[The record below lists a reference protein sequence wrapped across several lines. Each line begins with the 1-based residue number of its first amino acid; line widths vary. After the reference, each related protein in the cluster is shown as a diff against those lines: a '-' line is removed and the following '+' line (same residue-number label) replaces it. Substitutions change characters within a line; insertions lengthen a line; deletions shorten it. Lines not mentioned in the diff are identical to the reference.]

1 MRGRSLD
8 TYRDKRDSS
17 RTPEPFGVA
26 RVAAP
31 SQAGANYAFVLQ
43 QHAARR
49 LHWDFRLEIDGV
61 LVSWAVPRGP
71 SVDPREKRLAVQT
84 EDHPIE
90 YGGFEG
96 IIPAGNYGAGAV
108 ILWDRGVYHTLD
120 GVAPAEGLA
129 RGKLDIE
136 LQGEKLAGR
145 WALVRTKRG
154 EGKEWLLFKKADGLP
169 ASPEPVVALPGS
181 VLSGLTVEELRDG
194 VTRDETLAAM
204 AAEAGAARRAVRVS
218 SLNPM
223 LAETAERAFSRPGW
237 IFELKYD
244 GWRVLVSR
252 DDGEVRIHSRRGRD
266 LCDAFP
272 EVAAAAAHLPC
283 RSFVLDGEIVATG
296 EKETGSFEELQGRV
310 GQTNP
315 VTVARLAV
323 EVPVVVHCFDL
334 LAVAG
339 YDLRALPLIE
349 RKELLRRLLPVRGTF
364 RFADHVEGEGEAL
377 FAAATEH
384 HLEGIVAKRADSPYH
399 PGRRSRDW
407 LKIKAPRTADLAV
420 VGYVPGKG
428 SRRSLGSLMLAWRDG
443 TGLRYAGNA
452 GSGLDERKIRDL
464 LDHFQTRRREAPAF
478 DFDGVERPRDAVFVE
493 PDLVAEV
500 RYTEVTSAGVLRQP
514 VFERLRDEKEVGDCD
529 ERPREKNPESG
540 IRNPESATTLAEGRN
555 SQSAVP
561 NPQSAIR
568 NRSIRNSSTSPQ
580 PPAPS
585 PRLRLTNLDKV
596 FWPVEGYTK
605 RDLLAYYEAIWPH
618 LAPYLK
624 DRPLVLTRY
633 PDGIEGKSFFQ
644 KNAPEFTPEWVE
656 TCRIEDTEY
665 FVCNELETLLYV
677 INTGC
682 IPLHLWSARSASIDR
697 PDWTIL
703 DLDPKGAPF
712 SDVVKVARHIH
723 SILEPLGAPHF
734 LKTSGQDGLHVLL
747 PLAATLT
754 HDQAK
759 ALAEVL
765 ARVVAS
771 DLPAIATVARPL
783 GDRGGKV
790 YVDFLQ
796 NGFGKTIAGPYSVRP
811 RPGAPVSTPLV
822 WSEVNGKLDPAKF
835 TIRTVPRRAG
845 KRSDP
850 FAGALGPS
858 IDVPAV
864 LAALEERLDS

>member
-8 TYRDKRDSS
+8 PYRAKRDSS

-26 RVAAP
+26 RAAAR
-31 SQAGANYAFVLQ
+31 SRAGASYAFVIQ

-49 LHWDFRLEIDGV
+49 MHWDFRLEIDGV

-71 SVDPREKRLAVQT
+71 SVDPKEKRLAVQT
-84 EDHPIE
+84 EDHPLE

-108 ILWDRGVYHTLD
+108 ILWDRGLYRTLD
-120 GVAPAEGLA
+120 GAAPGEGVA

-136 LQGEKLAGR
+136 LQGEKLGGR

-154 EGKEWLLFKKADGLP
+154 EGKEWLLFKKADGSP
-169 ASPEPVVALPGS
+169 AAPEPVVALPGS
-181 VLSGLTVEELRDG
+181 VLSGLTVEELRKG
-194 VTRDETLAAM
+194 VTRDEELAAL
-204 AAEAGAARRAVRVS
+204 ADAAGAPRRAVRAAALS
-218 SLNPM
+218 PM
-223 LAETAERAFSRPGW
+223 LAETAERAFTRAGW

-244 GWRVLVSR
+244 GWRVLVGR
-252 DDGEVRIHSRRGRD
+252 DEGGGARIQSRRGRD
-266 LCDAFP
+266 LGDAFP
-272 EVAAAAAHLPC
+272 EVVEAAAHLPC
-283 RSFVLDGEIVATG
+283 RSFVLDGEIIASAK
-296 EKETGSFEELQGRV
+296 KETGSFEQLQGRV

-315 VTVARLAV
+315 VTVAQLAA
-323 EVPVVVHCFDL
+323 EVPVAVQCFDL

-339 YDLRALPLIE
+339 YDLRALPLTA
-349 RKELLRRLLPVRGTF
+349 RKRILRRLLPARGTF
-364 RFADHVEGEGEAL
+364 RFADHVEEEGEAL
-377 FAAATEH
+377 FAAAVEH
-384 HLEGIVAKRADSPYH
+384 RVEGIVAKRADSPYRA
-399 PGRRSRDW
+399 GRRSRDW
-407 LKIKAPRTADLAV
+407 LKIKAPKTADLAV

-428 SRRSLGSLMLAWRDG
+428 SRRRLGSLMLAWRQGDG
-443 TGLRYAGNA
+443 FRYAGNA
-452 GSGLDERKIRDL
+452 GSGLDEDKIRAL
-464 LDHFQTRRREAPAF
+464 LDHFEGRRRDTPEF

-493 PDLVAEV
+493 PDLVAQV
-500 RYTEVTSAGVLRQP
+500 RYAEVTSAGVLRQP
-514 VFERLRDEKEVGDCD
+514 VFERLRDEKEVEDCD
-529 ERPREKNPESG
+529 ARPRGEEPAVRRPEAEEENSEFRIQNPEAAAPLPEA
-540 IRNPESATTLAEGRN
+540 NPPTALRA
-555 SQSAVP
+555 
-561 NPQSAIR
+561 PQS
-568 NRSIRNSSTSPQ
+568 
-580 PPAPS
+580 
-585 PRLRLTNLDKV
+585 RLRLTNLDKV
-596 FWPVEGYTK
+596 FWPAEGYTK
-605 RDLLAYYEAIWPH
+605 GDLLAYYEAIWPH
-618 LAPYLK
+618 LAPYLS

-656 TCRIEDTEY
+656 TCRIEDTEF

-682 IPLHLWSARSASIDR
+682 IPLHLWSARHATIDR

-734 LKTSGQDGLHVLL
+734 VKTSGQDGLHILL
-747 PLAATLT
+747 PLAATLS

-765 ARVVAS
+765 ARVVAAE
-771 DLPAIATVARPL
+771 LPAIATVARPL

-811 RPGAPVSTPLV
+811 RPGAPVSAPLA
-822 WSEVNGKLDPAKF
+822 WREVGARLDPSRF
-835 TIRTVPRRAG
+835 TIRTLPKRAG
-845 KRSDP
+845 GRPDP
-850 FAGALGPS
+850 LAAVLGEA
-858 IDVPAV
+858 IDVAAV
-864 LAALEERLDS
+864 LAALEKRLR